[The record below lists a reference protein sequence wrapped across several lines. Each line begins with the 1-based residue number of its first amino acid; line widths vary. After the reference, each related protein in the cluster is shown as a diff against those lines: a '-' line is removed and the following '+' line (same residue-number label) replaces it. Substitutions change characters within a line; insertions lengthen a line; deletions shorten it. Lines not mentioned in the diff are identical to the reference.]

1 VKITSWIKSERHQ
14 QLIER
19 WWIAIVMSWGLIRTV
34 VVDKTFA
41 KYGVNPY
48 VYLAI
53 VVSISVPYA
62 ISTAKLFFAIIERHL
77 RNIAIFAPIALIL
90 HFAPDAYILSAA
102 KSVPRTIFD
111 GFILLIAIFTILG
124 IREIVVK
131 VREHKRSNTL

>member
-1 VKITSWIKSERHQ
+1 MKITSWIKSERHQ

-19 WWIAIVMSWGLIRTV
+19 WWIAIVMTWGLIRTV

-77 RNIAIFAPIALIL
+77 RKS
-90 HFAPDAYILSAA
+90 LSLRL
-102 KSVPRTIFD
+102 SHSYFTLRQMPTFSRPRNQSRTIFD

-131 VREHKRSNTL
+131 VREHKRANSL